1 MNKNFIELK
10 STDNTTIYVRP
21 EAIGA
26 FEVVPA
32 TTRVDGHVK
41 VFVGGFKFLVSIE
54 KDELLKKLK
63 EV

>member
-10 STDNTTIYVRP
+10 STDNTTIYLRP
-21 EAIGA
+21 EAIGG

-32 TTRVDGHVK
+32 TTRVDGHIK
-41 VFVGGFKFLVSIE
+41 VFVGGFKFLVTIE

-63 EV
+63 EG